1 MIGRFF
7 HTPKARQ
14 FNIPYRYY
22 SPEKEEMQEREK
34 QIKMELGMLEDKG
47 WDPRRRTDLHGKFR
61 QAMHV
66 STKSATDAR
75 KTFQY
80 PVNYPDPHS
89 KYDRLFLFKN
99 LKELRVRYYS
109 TSPGFGSEPNC
120 RR

>member
-22 SPEKEEMQEREK
+22 NPEKEEMQEREK
-34 QIKMELGMLEDKG
+34 QIKMELGMLKDKG
-47 WDPRRRTDLHGKFR
+47 WDPGRRTDLRGKFR

-75 KTFQY
+75 KRSNT
-80 PVNYPDPHS
+80 
-89 KYDRLFLFKN
+89 RLIILILVLSMIVYFY
-99 LKELRVRYYS
+99 LKI
-109 TSPGFGSEPNC
+109 
-120 RR
+120 